1 MEIIEGIKETLGESL
16 GEDIDISTVGP
27 ETDLRE
33 DLGFNS
39 IGLLAM
45 AVSLEEKF
53 DFRFS
58 NEDFVKIRTVG
69 DVIDVISRK

>member
-1 MEIIEGIKETLGESL
+1 MEIIEGIRETLGESL
-16 GEDIDISTVGP
+16 GEDIDISSISP
-27 ETDLRE
+27 ETDLRD

-39 IGLLAM
+39 IGLLSM

>member
-1 MEIIEGIKETLGESL
+1 MDILEGIKETLAESL
-16 GEDIDISTVGP
+16 GDEVDMSSVGP
-27 ETDLRE
+27 GTDLRD

-39 IGLLAM
+39 IGLLSM
-45 AVSLEEKF
+45 AVSLEEKY

-69 DVIDVISRK
+69 DVIDVINAK

>member
-1 MEIIEGIKETLGESL
+1 MDILEGIKETLAESL
-16 GEDIDISTVGP
+16 GDEVDMSSVGSG
-27 ETDLRE
+27 TDLRD

-39 IGLLAM
+39 IGLLSM
-45 AVSLEEKF
+45 AVSLEEKY

-69 DVIDVISRK
+69 DVIDVINAK

>member
-1 MEIIEGIKETLGESL
+1 MEIIDGIKETLGESL
-16 GEDIDISTVGP
+16 GDEVDMSTVGP
-27 ETDLRE
+27 GTDLRD

-39 IGLLAM
+39 IGLLSM
-45 AVSLEEKF
+45 AVALEEKF
-53 DFRFS
+53 GFRFS